1 MFSHGENNTFRKMSN
16 QTETFSGA
24 VRKAV
29 ANSEGTDFSQA
40 TCSNG
45 MVWQN
50 VLWSLLSCHSPQ
62 VSWGQEDFLSHRLN
76 ITAVAESHLYRWEQI
91 FRFFSDMWTWL
102 QLIEFCILAYSSDSA
117 LQEITWPLTGELCS
131 YFTEKHHSFYYF
143 YHVLT
148 VKICHISQ

>member
-45 MVWQN
+45 MV
-50 VLWSLLSCHSPQ
+50 
-62 VSWGQEDFLSHRLN
+62 
-76 ITAVAESHLYRWEQI
+76 
-91 FRFFSDMWTWL
+91 
-102 QLIEFCILAYSSDSA
+102 
-117 LQEITWPLTGELCS
+117 
-131 YFTEKHHSFYYF
+131 
-143 YHVLT
+143 
-148 VKICHISQ
+148 